1 MNDLVLSLR
10 EQAAGCL
17 PPRAFLKRDRGDAL
31 FITNALRI
39 DPDCGIV
46 SRLSEKGFI
55 VTEDNG
61 LVRILPGRD
70 MLLGSEK
77 RYPEAPDHLSGTL
90 MRFSG
95 TEPEQENLVL
105 FAQGLRIL
113 DGDPAA
119 DYEQRLRK
127 RAAVCLRNHTGGG
140 LYACAVINHI
150 IQKEYA
156 K

>member
-1 MNDLVLSLR
+1 MNDLVATLR
-10 EQAAGCL
+10 ERAAACL

-39 DPDCGIV
+39 DPDCGCTV
-46 SRLSEKGFI
+46 GLSEKGFI
-55 VTEDNG
+55 TDEDSG
-61 LVRILPGRD
+61 LVRILPGKD
-70 MLLGSEK
+70 TLLELE
-77 RYPEAPDHLSGTL
+77 RQYPEAPDHLSKTL
-90 MRFSG
+90 TRFSG
-95 TEPEQENLVL
+95 MAPEHENLVL

-113 DGDPAA
+113 DGDPAG
-119 DYEQRLRK
+119 DYEIRLRK

-140 LYACAVINHI
+140 LYACALINHI